1 MGLFTGMSFL
11 SLFEAA
17 MWLGWGAVGRA
28 KKRPIKKKRNMRG
41 GKKGPKQGEG
51 LKNEEGKV
59 F

>member
-17 MWLGWGAVGRA
+17 MWFGWGARERA
-28 KKRPIKKKRNMRG
+28 RGSPNKKRRNVRD
-41 GKKGPKQGEG
+41 K
-51 LKNEEGKV
+51 L